1 MDEEGRAKW
10 EETQS
15 SASES
20 EQCDNVSDR
29 RCRRFE
35 KKHAFGRAFFNPKDW
50 NVTQPPP
57 KIIPTPPKWRELQKK
72 SEKTAKMAQ
81 KPLFFY
87 KCIV

>member
-20 EQCDNVSDR
+20 EQCDNVSDC

-35 KKHAFGRAFFNPKDW
+35 SYLRRQLEQITTVDKRQILEFVGEIPVEIMEQVDNAI
-50 NVTQPPP
+50 
-57 KIIPTPPKWRELQKK
+57 KISLALE
-72 SEKTAKMAQ
+72 
-81 KPLFFY
+81 
-87 KCIV
+87 